1 MHRFAEQRIDES
13 ATRVPPFLIVLTR
26 LITSPLNVGD
36 DDFFFLSLSLG
47 KGFTGSRFLRDPMIS
62 QGDRH
67 PDDSWDTREPRGL
80 TSRRGMKH
88 VGLSQHLFSRM
99 FLGEGEILGVDKA
112 DRCRPR
118 RSSTAYTTLIDYQD
132 IRRKGKFGSALS
144 LHPTLIN
151 HSLSLL
157 PCLSTTVRNPPAR
170 FPRVSPPR
178 DFSLRVSSRSNREN
192 ERKLYKLWE
201 ALFTPLSFYPG
212 RKAHANRFSSTHF
225 FLFFFSPSSCL
236 AHHHH
241 HHHPLHPLLVTC
253 FPAKR
258 RNNKDG
264 SKCRRNEQLSTLSR
278 NGR

>member
-1 MHRFAEQRIDES
+1 
-13 ATRVPPFLIVLTR
+13 
-26 LITSPLNVGD
+26 
-36 DDFFFLSLSLG
+36 
-47 KGFTGSRFLRDPMIS
+47 MIS

-118 RSSTAYTTLIDYQD
+118 RSSTTLIDYQD

-157 PCLSTTVRNPPAR
+157 PCLSTTARCNPPAR
-170 FPRVSPPR
+170 FPTRTRRSPPR
-178 DFSLRVSSRSNREN
+178 DFLSSRFFAIFFNRIERKKKKKK
-192 ERKLYKLWE
+192 RKLYKLWE
-201 ALFTPLSFYPG
+201 ALFTPLSLYPG
-212 RKAHANRFSSTHF
+212 WKAHANHFSSTHF
-225 FLFFFSPSSCL
+225 FLFLFFFSPPSCL

-253 FPAKR
+253 FPAKKR
-258 RNNKDG
+258 RKQQRRIEG
-264 SKCRRNEQLSTLSR
+264 CEKSKERATFDFRLRRGTEIINHAPRMIPVEIHLSTLVVVSDSGITLAVER
-278 NGR
+278 

>member
-1 MHRFAEQRIDES
+1 M
-13 ATRVPPFLIVLTR
+13 T
-26 LITSPLNVGD
+26 
-36 DDFFFLSLSLG
+36 FFFLSLSLG

-151 HSLSLL
+151 HSLS
-157 PCLSTTVRNPPAR
+157 P
-170 FPRVSPPR
+170 
-178 DFSLRVSSRSNREN
+178 
-192 ERKLYKLWE
+192 
-201 ALFTPLSFYPG
+201 
-212 RKAHANRFSSTHF
+212 F
-225 FLFFFSPSSCL
+225 FLVYQQLCVTLPQDFHAYLLL
-236 AHHHH
+236 AIS
-241 HHHPLHPLLVTC
+241 LFAFL
-253 FPAKR
+253 R
-258 RNNKDG
+258 D
-264 SKCRRNEQLSTLSR
+264 
-278 NGR
+278 